1 MFADLKRDY
10 DSKKEECEKFSGKG
24 GKRTDAVI
32 RRQIAIIRKDS
43 GENHSSLVTSQK
55 YGFMDGI

>member
-10 DSKKEECEKFSGKG
+10 DSKKEEWEKFSGRG
-24 GKRTDAVI
+24 GRRIDAEI
-32 RRQIAIIRKDS
+32 QRQIAIIRKDS

-55 YGFMDGI
+55 

>member
-43 GENHSSLVTSQK
+43 GENHSSLVTIQ
-55 YGFMDGI
+55 